1 MYRSLNEVL
10 KRLPDETRLYP
21 GHLYSSAPEGTLG
34 EEKRTNPYLRVAGLE
49 QFLAFLGV
57 G

>member
-1 MYRSLNEVL
+1 VL